1 LGNRGNL
8 TLADQKFWQLPDF
21 GNFGDFSYPLPTFEI
36 TPRENGARQTSTS
49 SA

>member
-1 LGNRGNL
+1 MSFDTRGYRDSSL
-8 TLADQKFWQLPDF
+8 RSELRKKLRCF
-21 GNFGDFSYPLPTFEI
+21 YPFPTFEI